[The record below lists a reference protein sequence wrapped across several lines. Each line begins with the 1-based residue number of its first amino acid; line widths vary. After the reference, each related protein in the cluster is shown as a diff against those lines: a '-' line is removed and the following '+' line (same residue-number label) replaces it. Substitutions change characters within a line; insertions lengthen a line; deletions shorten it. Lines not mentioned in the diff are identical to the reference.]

1 MTFRPTVSPCVY
13 TDSDGS
19 IAGELANNGTLL
31 LVRLGETVLL
41 GYAFDSLQPERIDS
55 LPARF
60 TLQNG
65 FICNCRLDFVMPL
78 LLKDG
83 RMVVPASLTVS
94 LALGKPDHR
103 NAIDAERYSAS
114 LAFRRETIRTT
125 EPAGDFEELLS
136 TLARQLPEGMT
147 FFNCFGCQYADYS
160 VYGSGAFGDMMCFRN
175 GKTRYNAVQTK
186 LDYRRIQESFEQIV
200 QEVYLCEEFEQRRPG
215 AGYRG

>member
-1 MTFRPTVSPCVY
+1 VTFRPTVSPCVY
-13 TDSDGS
+13 SDSSGS

-41 GYAFDSLQPERIDS
+41 GYAFDSLQPERMDS
-55 LPARF
+55 FPARF

-83 RMVVPASLTVS
+83 RMVVPATLTVS
-94 LALGKPDHR
+94 LVLGKPDHR
-103 NAIDAERYSAS
+103 NAIDEERYSAS
-114 LAFRRETIRTT
+114 LAFRRERIRTT
-125 EPAGDFEELLS
+125 EPARDFEDLLS
-136 TLARQLPEGMT
+136 TLARQLPEGMS

-175 GKTRYNAVQTK
+175 VKERYNAVRTK
-186 LDYRRIQESFEQIV
+186 LDYRRIQESFDETV
-200 QEVYLCEEFEQRRPG
+200 QEVYLCEEFERRKPG